1 MVNYLKTINTEQKK
15 KKSSLNL
22 RAVGYRIF
30 LEEGLR

>member
-1 MVNYLKTINTEQKK
+1 MVNYLKTINRAGK

-22 RAVGYRIF
+22 RAVRYRIF